1 MSNRLVATTFAI
13 IRASFFRARARIIIS
28 PPLPSMRHASTVYI
42 CDCDCD
48 CDCRFACIGRS
59 MQRVTV
65 LLLKLVPIIAI
76 REWRPATSELM
87 SVEVPGSGDA
97 KISQGQPQALRPL
110 ASMYRVSVPQNQ
122 HARQRYQS
130 VNSSR

>member
-1 MSNRLVATTFAI
+1 
-13 IRASFFRARARIIIS
+13 
-28 PPLPSMRHASTVYI
+28 
-42 CDCDCD
+42 
-48 CDCRFACIGRS
+48 

-65 LLLKLVPIIAI
+65 LLLNLVPIITI
-76 REWRPATSELM
+76 REWRPATSEVM

-97 KISQGQPQALRPL
+97 KASQGHPQALRPL

-122 HARQRYQS
+122 HARKRYQS